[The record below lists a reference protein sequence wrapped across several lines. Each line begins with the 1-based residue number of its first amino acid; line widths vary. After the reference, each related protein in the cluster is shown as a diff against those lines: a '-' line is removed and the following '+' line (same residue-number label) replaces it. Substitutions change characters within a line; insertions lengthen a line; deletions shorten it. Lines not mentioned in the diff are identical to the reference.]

1 MDVLE
6 KEMRADDEE
15 MQAGD
20 AKAEKQASL
29 AAEAEAEAGTGAGA
43 ESRAIPKAEKE
54 TRPPEAPP
62 APPTAVVEQGTGPVS
77 PVPYPRLPHPT
88 IIPHPPPTLTNLTLY
103 PTQAARAAPLAG
115 HQGKI
120 TPMQFLNALP
130 LRLCI
135 LGCAFHGIVS
145 GLGYLTYLVMTSD
158 ENNPGSNSSLSPP
171 SSPPQPSNVSTS
183 PSLLP
188 PSELPIPHYLSSLAV
203 GLIGGAMLC
212 CLCCLGAV
220 AEDSEMLLRHVEELE
235 RDDEKEP
242 LFEGEEDATAV
253 AVVTPAA
260 VKAAEQALAEKLK
273 MVEKAAEQAGQAEAV
288 EEEAEVAATDEA
300 AVVDVSRHGQS
311 NKSVMQWTEE
321 AEKAEKAKSAEMP
334 EEFFDLSFGIY
345 VLTIYPACFSLFI
358 LLGLTRDFAR

>member
-1 MDVLE
+1 M
-6 KEMRADDEE
+6 
-15 MQAGD
+15 
-20 AKAEKQASL
+20 
-29 AAEAEAEAGTGAGA
+29 
-43 ESRAIPKAEKE
+43 
-54 TRPPEAPP
+54 
-62 APPTAVVEQGTGPVS
+62 
-77 PVPYPRLPHPT
+77 
-88 IIPHPPPTLTNLTLY
+88 
-103 PTQAARAAPLAG
+103 
-115 HQGKI
+115 
-120 TPMQFLNALP
+120 
-130 LRLCI
+130 
-135 LGCAFHGIVS
+135 
-145 GLGYLTYLVMTSD
+145 
-158 ENNPGSNSSLSPP
+158 
-171 SSPPQPSNVSTS
+171 
-183 PSLLP
+183 
-188 PSELPIPHYLSSLAV
+188 
-203 GLIGGAMLC
+203 C